1 MLHGLQRRALAKA
14 FHGQGS
20 RPWLI
25 VGTAAWLLRTAN
37 RLRSKQPQTVY
48 LEALAP
54 GERLV
59 IDHLPPP
66 ATSRRAR
73 RQARS

>member
-1 MLHGLQRRALAKA
+1 MLHGLQRRALARA

-20 RPWLI
+20 RTWLI

-37 RLRSKQPQTVY
+37 RLRSKQPHTVY
-48 LEALAP
+48 LETLAP

-59 IDHLPPP
+59 IDHLPPA
-66 ATSRRAR
+66 ATGRRAR
-73 RQARS
+73 RRAQS

>member
-1 MLHGLQRRALAKA
+1 M
-14 FHGQGS
+14 
-20 RPWLI
+20 
-25 VGTAAWLLRTAN
+25 GTAAWLLRTAN

-66 ATSRRAR
+66 PTSRRAR